1 MALVS
6 ALALAAAIAAVS
18 ATAGTQRA
26 ERTTAWRVVDFSF
39 RYDEAVQFGQACA
52 EGSVSGFDVA
62 RETVQLDLGKLRS
75 ARRIDYQYTPAALRA
90 GPGGPDSRGH
100 SQLASGDTVQRAIAK
115 ELVDCD
121 TGEHSTVTCSDAVR
135 GQLSAYSTGAYAVWT
150 NRKKSIVN
158 MSILLM
164 GDEFI
169 RMMSCPGADDPG
181 IVIGASFLEAAT
193 HDTYLVRT
201 TVPLGAFRRSSTTVT
216 LSRTLP
222 APADAAARG
231 FPTGSVK
238 VEAKLVLR
246 KQVLNHFACPARDP
260 LFVCDNR

>member
-1 MALVS
+1 MS
-6 ALALAAAIAAVS
+6 ALALAAAFTAVS
-18 ATAGTQRA
+18 ATAGTRRA
-26 ERTTAWRVVDFSF
+26 ERATAWRVVDFSF
-39 RYDEAVQFGQACA
+39 RYDEAAQFGQACA
-52 EGSVSGFDVA
+52 EGSVSGIDVA
-62 RETVQLDLGKLRS
+62 KETVRLDLGKLRS
-75 ARRIDYQYTPAALRA
+75 ARRIDYQYAPGLRA

-100 SQLASGDTVQRAIAK
+100 SLLAGGDTVQRTIAK

-169 RMMSCPGADDPG
+169 QMMSCPGAADPG

-201 TVPLGAFRRSSTTVT
+201 TVPLGAFRRSTTTVT

-238 VEAKLVLR
+238 VEAKLVLK
-246 KQVLNHFACPARDP
+246 KQVLNHFSCPARDP